1 MRVVVVDNVD
11 SFVYNLVQYIG
22 ELGADPVV
30 FTNRASLQEIKRAE
44 PDRIVISPGPKTPEY
59 AGVSVEII
67 RKLGST
73 VPILGVCLGHQAIG
87 YAFGGRIV
95 PAKRLMHGKVSKIK
109 HDESELFRGVPNP
122 FEATR
127 YHSLAVDKAT
137 LPSCL
142 HITAVTADADEEIMG
157 LRHREYPIF
166 GVQFHP
172 ESILTPHGK
181 LILKNFLETEAPG

>member
-1 MRVVVVDNVD
+1 
-11 SFVYNLVQYIG
+11 
-22 ELGADPVV
+22 
-30 FTNRASLQEIKRAE
+30 
-44 PDRIVISPGPKTPEY
+44 
-59 AGVSVEII
+59 
-67 RKLGST
+67 
-73 VPILGVCLGHQAIG
+73 
-87 YAFGGRIV
+87 
-95 PAKRLMHGKVSKIK
+95 MHGKVSKIK

-181 LILKNFLETEAPG
+181 LILKNFLETEAPR

>member
-44 PDRIVISPGPKTPEY
+44 PDRIVISPGPKTPEH

-181 LILKNFLETEAPG
+181 LILKNFLETEAPR